1 MRVGSWAV
9 RMAAGLAVLL
19 GAPHVA
25 AAQEEAAVK
34 GGLATSRLTG
44 ADHWDERLLA
54 TTFGGHVRFRVGPLL
69 LQPELHVVTRGA
81 TASAAVEDEQ
91 LRLEY
96 IEVPAL
102 LVLPLRFGDI
112 EVFAVGGPAL
122 MLESRCRYVIRQD
135 GLRSNFPCDP
145 PLEPTFRR
153 RVFDYGLVAG
163 AGLSH
168 RIGTGR
174 ALLEARHSWGMRDI
188 NAAAAGGTVNNRT
201 FSVLLGYSVSWT
213 ADGPR

>member
-1 MRVGSWAV
+1 MRIGFWAV
-9 RMAAGLAVLL
+9 RVAAGVAMLL
-19 GAPHVA
+19 GVPHIA
-25 AAQEEAAVK
+25 AAQEEAAFK
-34 GGLATSRLTG
+34 GGIAVSRLTG
-44 ADHWDERLLA
+44 ADYWDERLLA
-54 TTFGGHVRFRVGPLL
+54 TSFGGHVRFRVGPLL
-69 LQPELHVVTRGA
+69 LQPELHVVTKGA
-81 TASAAVEDEQ
+81 TASAAAEDEQ

-96 IEVPAL
+96 VEVPAL

-145 PLEPTFRR
+145 PVEPTFNR

-174 ALLEARHSWGMRDI
+174 VLLEARHTWGMRDI
-188 NAAAAGGTVNNRT
+188 HSGAEGSTVHNRT
-201 FSVLLGYSVSWT
+201 FSVMLGYSMNWM
-213 ADGPR
+213 ADEPR